1 MGWARLTFLQPPA
14 QARLGCTLGRP
25 DRDDIAACRPPH
37 KRSLAPLRHVF
48 PYLLDHKG
56 HVAGALA
63 CLLVAA
69 LATLTLPVAVRRM
82 IDMGF
87 GASTGTGEAEGAAGA
102 TFDPG
107 LVDTYFLALLGI
119 AVVLALSS
127 GGRYYFVIWLG
138 ERVVADLR
146 RDVFARIAQLSA
158 SFFDTAKTGE
168 LVSRLTA
175 DTTQIKSAAGATASM
190 ALRNAVLIAG
200 AIFMMF
206 WTSPRLSLFVVV
218 AIPLI
223 VVPLIL
229 FGRTVTRRS
238 REAQDTLADATAYA
252 SETIQ
257 SVRTVQAFTAET
269 PVTRR
274 FAGAVEKAFEAARS
288 SFTARAVL
296 IAFVIFMVFGSIT
309 GVLWVG
315 ASDVMAGRL
324 TAGTLTQFLIFS
336 VMAAGALAALSEVW
350 SELLAAAGA
359 AERLAELMDTAP
371 QIAAPAHPLALPEP
385 ARGTVEFRDVSF
397 AYPARPDL
405 AVVRDLSLSIRAGE
419 TVALVGASGAG
430 KSTLFQLVLRFY
442 DPDTGRVL
450 VDGVD
455 VSRLDPTAL
464 RRRIALVPQD
474 PVVFAASAADNI
486 RFGRPQ
492 ASDEEVRAAAR
503 VARADGFIRALENGY
518 DTVVGERGQTL
529 SGGQRQR
536 VAIARAVL
544 KDAPI
549 LLLDEATSALDAESE
564 GLVQRALEELMVGRT
579 TIVIAHRLAT
589 VLTADRILVM
599 DEGRIVEE
607 GTHGELVAQG
617 GLYAR
622 LARLQFDEGRV
633 AA

>member
-1 MGWARLTFLQPPA
+1 MADTAESQHIAMRDGDGAEEPSAR
-14 QARLGCTLGRP
+14 R
-25 DRDDIAACRPPH
+25 

-48 PYLLDHKG
+48 PYLLNYPG

-63 CLLVAA
+63 CLLAAA

-82 IDMGF
+82 VDLGF
-87 GASTGTGEAEGAAGA
+87 GG
-102 TFDPG
+102 PG
-107 LVDTYFLALLGI
+107 LDRSMVDGYFLALLAI

-175 DTTQIKSAAGATASM
+175 DTTQIKSVAGATASM
-190 ALRNAVLIAG
+190 ALRNALLIAG
-200 AIFMMF
+200 SVAMMV
-206 WTSPRLSLFVVV
+206 WTSPRLSGFVLV

-223 VVPLIL
+223 IVPLIL
-229 FGRTVTRRS
+229 FGRIVTRRS

-252 SETIQ
+252 SEAIQ
-257 SVRTVQAFTAET
+257 SVRTVQAFTAEGG
-269 PVTRR
+269 VTRR
-274 FAGAVEKAFEAARS
+274 FAREVERAFDAARS
-288 SFTARAVL
+288 SFSARAVL

-324 TAGTLTQFLIFS
+324 TAGTLTQFVIFS

-350 SELLAAAGA
+350 SELLQAAGA
-359 AERLAELMDTAP
+359 AERLAELMETEPDVSAP
-371 QIAAPAHPLALPEP
+371 PAPLVLPEP
-385 ARGTVEFRDVSF
+385 ARGTVEFQNVSF
-397 AYPARPDL
+397 AYPARGDL
-405 AVVRDLSLSIRAGE
+405 PVLRDLSLSIRAGE
-419 TVALVGASGAG
+419 TVAVVGASGAG
-430 KSTLFQLVLRFY
+430 KSTLFQLILRFY
-442 DPDTGRVL
+442 DPDRGRVL

-455 VSRLDPTAL
+455 VARLDPAAL
-464 RRRIALVPQD
+464 RRRVALVPQD
-474 PVVFAASAADNI
+474 PVVFAASAAENI
-486 RFGRPQ
+486 RFGRPE
-492 ASDEEVRAAAR
+492 ASDGEVEAAAR
-503 VARADGFIRALENGY
+503 LARADGFIRALEDGY
-518 DTVVGERGQTL
+518 ETVVGERGQTL

-579 TIVIAHRLAT
+579 TVVIAHRLAT
-589 VLTADRILVM
+589 VLNADRILVM
-599 DEGRIVEE
+599 DGGRVVEE
-607 GTHGELVAQG
+607 GTHGELVAQN